1 MDFDAADYVVDD
13 EFDISKFREFEET
26 RNLVKEQDLE
36 YELSLAMDRKKE
48 QDKLDIVC
56 KAERFELEIAAA
68 IEKIE
73 NLRKVGEEYLIK
85 FQGSNINVVKKFW
98 GKNTLNDIYDFV
110 FTEVRTR
117 KFTIKTVLNIKD
129 LNCSN
134 ENLENVLGAKKI
146 KLMVCLI

>member
-117 KFTIKTVLNIKD
+117 KFTIKTVLNIKE

>member
-26 RNLVKEQDLE
+26 RDLIKEQDLE

-56 KAERFELEIAAA
+56 KAERFELEIAAV

-117 KFTIKTVLNIKD
+117 KFTIKTVLNIKE